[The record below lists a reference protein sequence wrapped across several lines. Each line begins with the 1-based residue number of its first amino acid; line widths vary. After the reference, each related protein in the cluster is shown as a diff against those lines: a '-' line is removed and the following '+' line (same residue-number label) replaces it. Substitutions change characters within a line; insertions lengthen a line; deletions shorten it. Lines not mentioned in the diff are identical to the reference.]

1 MSSRK
6 IDTWIWGLIYAGMA
20 LGALGLSVQRSDA
33 VIGWAIAL
41 AGMALFVVG
50 ALLVVVRS
58 RIGDKP

>member
-41 AGMALFVVG
+41 TGLALFIVG

>member
-6 IDTWIWGLIYAGMA
+6 IDTWIWGLIYGGMA
-20 LGALGLSVQRSDA
+20 L
-33 VIGWAIAL
+33 
-41 AGMALFVVG
+41 G

>member
-6 IDTWIWGLIYAGMA
+6 INTWIWGLIYGGMA

-41 AGMALFVVG
+41 VGLALFVVG